1 MRKQYRLKIFG
12 VPEIAAPDGGILW
25 FRTKKQLAVST
36 YLALEA
42 RYRPTSRS
50 TLVEFFW
57 PEVLEEKGRHS
68 LAQSFTAIRNA
79 FGPDALTTK
88 LGTVQLVANIVT
100 ELDLLSREFEEIS
113 MLETPLLELETCGGA
128 AFSHWVDGVRAM
140 AAAKVRSV
148 LLDELR
154 HERRDGRLIK
164 VREHATV
171 LFELDPLNDDAV
183 LALAEDTLL
192 RNDRG
197 QAITILRAH
206 KEGIS
211 KQGREDQPPD
221 LKRLL
226 RRIEEGWEEKHPAP
240 YPRERREEFVGR
252 DILLSKLEAI
262 WGETRSNNACSCLLT
277 GSPGIG
283 KTSVL
288 RKFSDGVRAREWQ
301 VFSVTCHKMGRR
313 VPYAA
318 VAELMHEICRNPT
331 VSGTDPM
338 WLAEASRVIPELKT
352 LYPGISD
359 PINIDADSVRPRVAE
374 AICRMLDPVAEDAPF
389 LLTIDDIH
397 NMDEASRD
405 VLYFLFKRI
414 SSKAF
419 MVLGTASSREAGR
432 VESLDISTTQAVEWQ
447 HTMEVGPLDQ
457 RRALELVERLLHASP
472 VTDGEYHKETLERI
486 LELSQGNPH
495 LMEVLVLDWRE
506 HGSSS
511 LATTKR
517 WTPGR
522 KRWNPPET
530 LREVFDRQYRD
541 ISQHARHLLELLA
554 IAGKRMTAEDARK
567 LLDLPRSK
575 VDRCAIELVDR
586 ELVRFEKGGLTIKNE
601 LHQAYTVSRM
611 SEDGRR
617 YFHGLLAAPHAVAG
631 DERGVHSD
639 LERAYHLVSAEMLD
653 DATQLVLEAG
663 ENAVSQG
670 AAIAVEQLI
679 ESIIQSHDST
689 FPPALPLLLTKAL
702 SAQTRYESA
711 YNVLNKWDLTRA
723 EDLDPVEVLLLQAE
737 IIHRGRL
744 EDEETIVATAEAA
757 VCSARENG
765 AQQTLVNAL
774 QVEAEI
780 SYDLG
785 NSERLNAISTEA
797 ATIAK
802 TTNDDHAR
810 AHVLLTHAYC
820 LLVSGELVEAAE
832 SFSACS
838 SMMEKLNLVAP
849 RRQAINGHGI
859 TLTGLGNYPRAIEEF
874 ERSINLSERTGDIAG
889 TINSFSNLGV
899 VLTELG
905 KLDRAT
911 LCFRKAIKLE
921 DLNLSLRG
929 SHDLYVNAATLAI
942 AIGNF
947 EEADLLLDKASASSN
962 RSRLWRDRREYLLG
976 KTDQHLAM
984 GNPDAAWATMDEVVR
999 MVRFPRHTLEIDQ
1012 GRLGRLLRLHS
1023 FHTKGYTEMMAV
1035 SASSPVQH
1043 ELGRLSNRLEIR
1055 SAEIWIQQIS
1065 GNTESEENLQDLLA
1079 EFRRHQLYGLAT
1091 YLNAIGI
1098 KLFAEVDLPDAPE
1111 NPQLLDV
1118 EAERTSPPGSVF

>member
-1 MRKQYRLKIFG
+1 MRKHYRLKVFG
-12 VPEIAAPDGGILW
+12 VPEIVAPDGGILR
-25 FRTKKQLAVST
+25 FRTKKQLAVLT

-42 RYRPTSRS
+42 RYRPTSKS

-68 LAQSFTAIRNA
+68 LAQSFTALRNA
-79 FGPDALTTK
+79 LGPDALRTE

-100 ELDLLSREFEEIS
+100 ELDLLSREFAEIS
-113 MLETPLLELETCGGA
+113 MLETPLLELETCGGV

-154 HERRDGRLIK
+154 HERRDGRLDK

-206 KEGIS
+206 REGIS
-211 KQGREDQPPD
+211 EQGREDQPPD

-226 RRIEEGWEEKHPAP
+226 RRIEEGREEKHPTP

-283 KTSVL
+283 KTSIL
-288 RKFSDGVRAREWQ
+288 RKFSDGVSVREWQ

-374 AICRMLDPVAEDAPF
+374 AICRMLDPVVEDAPF
-389 LLTIDDIH
+389 LLTIDDMH

-419 MVLGTASSREAGR
+419 MVLGTASSRAAGR
-432 VESLDISTTQAVEWQ
+432 VESLDISNTEAVEWQ
-447 HTMEVGPLDQ
+447 HTTEVGPLDR
-457 RRALELVERLLHASP
+457 RRAHELVERLLSATQVMDSGHQ
-472 VTDGEYHKETLERI
+472 KEILERI
-486 LELSQGNPH
+486 LELSHGNPH

-511 LATTKR
+511 LAITKR
-517 WTPGR
+517 WKPGR
-522 KRWNPPET
+522 KQWNPPET
-530 LREVFDRQYRD
+530 MKEIFDRQYRD
-541 ISQHARHLLELLA
+541 VSQHARHLLELLA

-601 LHQAYTVSRM
+601 LHQAYTASRM
-611 SEDGRR
+611 SEDSRR

-679 ESIIQSHDST
+679 ESIIQSRDST

-711 YNVLNKWDLTRA
+711 YNVLNKWDLTKA

-744 EDEETIVATAEAA
+744 EDDETIVATAEAA
-757 VCSARENG
+757 VRSARENG
-765 AQQTLVNAL
+765 TQQTLVNAL
-774 QVEAEI
+774 QVEAEL

-785 NSERLNAISTEA
+785 NSERLNAVATEA

-802 TTNDDHAR
+802 TTNDEHAR

-832 SFSACS
+832 SFSESAELL
-838 SMMEKLNLVAP
+838 EKLKLRSNQ
-849 RRQAINGHGI
+849 RRALNGLGI
-859 TLTGLGNYPRAIEEF
+859 TLTGLGDYEAAARHFREAI
-874 ERSINLSERTGDIAG
+874 SIAELIGDTVG
-889 TINSFSNLGV
+889 TANSLSNLGV
-899 VLTELG
+899 VFTEPG
-905 KLDRAT
+905 K
-911 LCFRKAIKLE
+911 F
-921 DLNLSLRG
+921 
-929 SHDLYVNAATLAI
+929 
-942 AIGNF
+942 
-947 EEADLLLDKASASSN
+947 
-962 RSRLWRDRREYLLG
+962 
-976 KTDQHLAM
+976 
-984 GNPDAAWATMDEVVR
+984 
-999 MVRFPRHTLEIDQ
+999 
-1012 GRLGRLLRLHS
+1012 
-1023 FHTKGYTEMMAV
+1023 
-1035 SASSPVQH
+1035 
-1043 ELGRLSNRLEIR
+1043 
-1055 SAEIWIQQIS
+1055 
-1065 GNTESEENLQDLLA
+1065 
-1079 EFRRHQLYGLAT
+1079 
-1091 YLNAIGI
+1091 
-1098 KLFAEVDLPDAPE
+1098 
-1111 NPQLLDV
+1111 V
-1118 EAERTSPPGSVF
+1118 E